1 MEAPLRARRPGPGA
15 GLVGSIRFRVLL
27 VFVLSLAAFSGAL
40 GYGLVQLREIGES
53 LGVLDSGYL
62 PLASVAAE
70 LEAVA
75 RQLDREHDRFAREDA
90 ARPVAGRRAGAGFFS
105 SSLADGVEQGRT
117 TTRDAL
123 ETTADPDER
132 KALENVLVL
141 LDGIDEER
149 EGYDDAFAAWL
160 AARASGGADRVEVDG
175 AALADLDTRRT
186 RVLLSVSRFGDL
198 VEGRI
203 EMVSARTTQ
212 AQTRAFAV
220 SGALAALAVLLAGLL
235 AAVALFTLR
244 PIGQLTTE
252 VQRLAAGEHAGRL
265 RVRGSDEVAALA
277 REFNNMAEAVAERD
291 RRLKERAEAL
301 DRLSER
307 LRRVLDTNPSG
318 LVVVDQGAVGMAN
331 PAAARMW
338 GIAEGAPLPAAL
350 AALSTGRSEALPI
363 ADRRFDV
370 EVVPFGE
377 NGSLLVGE
385 DVTERLLD
393 RERLARTER
402 LALVGQML
410 AQITHEVR
418 NPLNAM
424 SLNAELLA
432 EDVQDE
438 EARAMLATISDEI
451 GRLERLTGRYL
462 ELSRGRRAELS
473 PADPLEIVRD
483 VVRVEE
489 AAFAREDVQV
499 DITGDAG
506 GVGELDVDA
515 ARRALRNVLLNA
527 VEAGARGVQVRV
539 SRRDGNVRIVVQDD
553 GPGMSED
560 AVSQAFDPF
569 FTTKTQGTGLGLAI
583 SRQELE
589 DVGGELRCEATSA
602 SGSTFSIDLPVV

>member
-1 MEAPLRARRPGPGA
+1 
-15 GLVGSIRFRVLL
+15 VLL

-40 GYGLVQLREIGES
+40 GYGLVQLRDIGES
-53 LGVLDSGYL
+53 LSVLDTGYL
-62 PLASVAAE
+62 PLAGVAAE

-75 RQLDREHDRFAREDA
+75 RQLDREHDGFAREDE
-90 ARPVAGRRAGAGFFS
+90 ARPIAGRRAGAGFFS
-105 SSLADGVEQGRT
+105 SSLADGVERGRAT
-117 TTRDAL
+117 AGEAL
-123 ETTADPDER
+123 LTVADPDER
-132 KALENVLVL
+132 KALENALVL
-141 LDGIDEER
+141 LDGIEEER
-149 EGYDDAFAAWL
+149 EGYDAAFAAWL
-160 AARASGGADRVEVDG
+160 AARSSGGADRVEVD
-175 AALADLDTRRT
+175 AKALADLDTRRT
-186 RVLLSVSRFGDL
+186 RLLLAVARLGDL

-203 EMVSARTTQ
+203 EMVSARTAQ

-220 SGALAALAVLLAGLL
+220 SGALATLAVVLAGLL

-244 PIGQLTTE
+244 PIGRLTTE

-291 RRLKERAEAL
+291 RRLKDRAAAL

-307 LRRVLDTNPSG
+307 LRRVLDTNPAG
-318 LVVVDQGAVGMAN
+318 LVVVDEDRVGMAN
-331 PAAARMW
+331 PAAVRMW
-338 GIAEGAPLPAAL
+338 GVDEGAALPAAL
-350 AALSTGRSEALPI
+350 GALPTGRAEALAI
-363 ADRRFDV
+363 DDRRYDL

-377 NGSLLVGE
+377 RGRLLVGE
-385 DVTERLLD
+385 DVTERLRD
-393 RERLARTER
+393 RERLARSER

-451 GRLERLTGRYL
+451 ARLERLTGRYL

-489 AAFAREDVQV
+489 AALARESVAV
-499 DITGDAG
+499 RVAGDAG

-515 ARRALRNVLLNA
+515 LRRALRNLVLNA
-527 VEAGARGVQVRV
+527 VEAGAQTLEVDVARRGER
-539 SRRDGNVRIVVQDD
+539 VRIAVTDD
-553 GPGMSED
+553 GPGMSE
-560 AVSQAFDPF
+560 AEVARAFDPF
-569 FTTKTQGTGLGLAI
+569 FTTKAQGTGLGLAI

-589 DVGGELRCEATSA
+589 DVGGELGCESTPGE
-602 SGSTFSIDLPVV
+602 GSVFWIEVPVL

>member
-1 MEAPLRARRPGPGA
+1 MEAALTPRGPDPG
-15 GLVGSIRFRVLL
+15 LFGSIRTRVLL

-40 GYGLVQLREIGES
+40 GYGLVQLRDIGES
-53 LGVLDSGYL
+53 LAVLDSGYL
-62 PLASVAAE
+62 PLAAVAAE

-75 RQLDREHDRFAREDA
+75 RQLDREHDGFAREEA

-105 SSLADGVEQGRT
+105 SSLADGVERGRRT
-117 TTRDAL
+117 AREALDA
-123 ETTADPDER
+123 TPDPDER
-132 KALENVLVL
+132 KALENALVL
-141 LDGIDEER
+141 LDGVEEAR
-149 EGYDDAFAAWL
+149 EGYDAAFAAWL
-160 AARASGGADRVEVDG
+160 AARASAGADRVEVDARG
-175 AALADLDTRRT
+175 LADLDTRRT
-186 RVLLSVSRFGDL
+186 RLLLAVARLGDL

-220 SGALAALAVLLAGLL
+220 SGALASLAVVLAGLL

-244 PIGQLTTE
+244 PIGRLTRE
-252 VQRLAAGEHAGRL
+252 VQRLAEGELAGRL
-265 RVRGSDEVAALA
+265 RVRGGDEVALLA

-291 RRLKERAEAL
+291 QRLKDRAAAL

-307 LRRVLDTNPSG
+307 LRRVLDTNPAG
-318 LVVVDQGAVGMAN
+318 LVVVDEGRVAMTN
-331 PAAARMW
+331 PAAEGMW
-338 GIAEGAPLPAAL
+338 GVLEGAPLPEAL
-350 AALSTGRSEALPI
+350 RGLSTGRADAL
-363 ADRRFDV
+363 ALGDRRYDL

-377 NGSLLVGE
+377 RGWLLVGE
-385 DVTERLLD
+385 DVTSRLRD
-393 RERLARTER
+393 RERLARSER

-438 EARAMLATISDEI
+438 EARAMLQTISDEI
-451 GRLERLTGRYL
+451 ARLERLTGRYL

-489 AAFAREDVQV
+489 AALARESVRVTLD
-499 DITGDAG
+499 GDAG
-506 GVGELDVDA
+506 GVAELDVDA
-515 ARRALRNVLLNA
+515 LRRGLRNLLLNA
-527 VEAGARGVQVRV
+527 VEAGAGHVNIAL
-539 SRRDGNVRIVVQDD
+539 RREGTRLRIDVTDD
-553 GPGMSED
+553 GPGMSELEV
-560 AVSQAFDPF
+560 ARAFDPF
-569 FTTKTQGTGLGLAI
+569 FTTKAQGTGLGLAI

-589 DVGGELRCEATSA
+589 DVGGELSCRSTPGT
-602 SGSTFSIDLPVV
+602 GSVFSLDLPVV